1 MKIKRE
7 RMIIAIS
14 AVLVIVV
21 IVLAAY
27 LTGLLGRYLNDV
39 LSDETAPT
47 SAAIKFDF
55 EAYERLGF

>member
-39 LSDETAPT
+39 FSDETAPA